1 MKERSPAG
9 RGSMDRRSLLAG
21 GAAGG
26 VALATGRAR
35 AQGYA
40 LMSPGPIVETTAGQ
54 VAGFIR
60 MDKVDDIGR
69 VLGRIASDFK
79 DPVNRL
85 VVFKGIPYGAPTGGA
100 NRFMPPQKPEPW
112 SGIRDTTGIGP
123 RCPQPPTPGLMP
135 EEAIDLDNG
144 PMSEDCLYLN
154 VWTDRVDPAARR
166 PVMVWFH
173 GGGYA
178 VGSGGSVR
186 YDGSNL
192 ARKHGVVVVTV
203 NHRLN
208 AFGFL
213 DLSTIGG
220 DGFADS
226 GNVGMLDIVAALEWV
241 RDNIANFG
249 GDPGNVTVFGE
260 SGGGGKVSTLMA
272 MPAAKGLFHR
282 AIAQSGV
289 ALRAMTADAAAA
301 SARALLGQ
309 LGIDAGDPGRI
320 QEMPFDRVL
329 AALGAARPA
338 LAFGPVVDGRAL
350 PRHPFDPDAPA
361 VSADVP
367 LLLGSNLT
375 ERTFFADTP
384 LDPIDDAALL
394 GHVKRYTSLG
404 DIEAARLIAAY
415 RKNRPGADNTFV
427 YQLLSADWWMTANVL
442 TEAERK
448 AMLGQAPAYVYH
460 FEKRTPVRD
469 GKLKVP
475 HTLEIAYAFDNIDLS
490 TAVTGRGVD
499 KQALADKMSAMW
511 AAFARTGDPSI
522 PGLKWEPYAAERRA
536 VMVLD
541 DDPRLQLD
549 PYREE
554 RLAISAAKS
563 T

>member
-1 MKERSPAG
+1 
-9 RGSMDRRSLLAG
+9 MDRRFFLACS
-21 GAAGG
+21 AAGLS
-26 VALATGRAR
+26 ALAAR
-35 AQGYA
+35 GAQA
-40 LMSPGPIVETTAGQ
+40 QARPSPESAVETTAGK
-54 VAGFIR
+54 VAGLANGP
-60 MDKVDDIGR
+60 V
-69 VLGRIASDFK
+69 RI
-79 DPVNRL
+79 
-85 VVFKGIPYGAPTGGA
+85 FKGIPYGAPTGGA
-100 NRFMPPQKPEPW
+100 NRFMPPQKPAPW
-112 SGIRDTTGIGP
+112 SGVHDATQIGS

-135 EEAIDLDNG
+135 EEAIDLDYG
-144 PMSEDCLYLN
+144 AMSEDCLSLN
-154 VWTDRVDPAARR
+154 VWTAGVDPAAKR

-192 ARKHGVVVVTV
+192 ARKHDVVVVTV

-213 DLSTIGG
+213 DLSSLGG
-220 DGFADS
+220 ARFADS

-289 ALRAMTADAAAA
+289 ALRGMTADASAAA
-301 SARALLGQ
+301 AHALLGQ
-309 LGIDAGDPGRI
+309 LGVSPGDLDRI
-320 QEMPFDRVL
+320 QETPFERI
-329 AALGAARPA
+329 LGGLQAARPPLGFA
-338 LAFGPVVDGRAL
+338 PVVGGHAL
-350 PRHPFDPDAPA
+350 PRHPFDPEAPEI
-361 VSADVP
+361 SADVP

-384 LDPIDDAALL
+384 LDPIDDAALI
-394 GHVKRYTSLG
+394 GHVKRYTALG
-404 DIEAARLIAAY
+404 DAEASRLIVSY
-415 RKNRPGADNTFV
+415 RKNRGNADNTFL
-427 YQLLSADWWMTANVL
+427 YQLLSADWWMTANVIAQ
-442 TEAERK
+442 AERK
-448 AMLGQAPAYVYH
+448 ARLGRAPAYVYH

-490 TAVTGRGVD
+490 TAVTGTGAD

-511 AAFARTGDPSI
+511 TAFARTGDPSI
-522 PGLKWEPYAAERRA
+522 AGLKWEPYSAERRA
-536 VMVLD
+536 VMILD
-541 DDPRLQLD
+541 DDPRLEFD

-563 T
+563 A

>member
-1 MKERSPAG
+1 
-9 RGSMDRRSLLAG
+9 MDRRSLLAG
-21 GAAGG
+21 GAAGLG
-26 VALATGRAR
+26 ALAARRAR
-35 AQGYA
+35 AQEHA
-40 LMSPGPIVETTAGQ
+40 LIGSAPIIETTAGK
-54 VAGFIR
+54 VAGYANGP
-60 MDKVDDIGR
+60 V
-69 VLGRIASDFK
+69 RIFTA
-79 DPVNRL
+79 
-85 VVFKGIPYGAPTGGA
+85 IAYGAPTGGI
-100 NRFMPPQKPEPW
+100 NRFMPPQKAAPW
-112 SGIRDTTGIGP
+112 SGVREATRIGP

-135 EEAIDLDNG
+135 EEAVDLDYG

-154 VWTDRVDPAARR
+154 VWTAGIDSAAKR

-186 YDGSNL
+186 YDGANL
-192 ARKHGVVVVTV
+192 ARKRDIVVVTV

-213 DLSTIGG
+213 DLSSIGG
-220 DGFADS
+220 AKFAGS
-226 GNVGMLDIVAALEWV
+226 GNIGMLDIVAALEWV

-289 ALRAMTADAAAA
+289 ALRGLTGDAAAA
-301 SARALLGQ
+301 TARALLSQ
-309 LGIDAGDPGRI
+309 LNIDAGDLDRI
-320 QEMPFDRVL
+320 QDMPFERVL
-329 AALGAARPA
+329 AALEAVHPPLG
-338 LAFGPVVDGRAL
+338 FGPVVDGRAL
-350 PRHPFDPDAPA
+350 PRHPFDPEAPA
-361 VSADVP
+361 VSAEVP

-394 GHVKRYTSLG
+394 GHVKRYTGVG
-404 DIEAARLIAAY
+404 DAAAAGLIAAY
-415 RKNRPGADNTFV
+415 RKNRPAADNTFI
-427 YQLLSADWWMTANVL
+427 YQLVSADWWMTANVI

-448 AMLGQAPAYVYH
+448 AKPGRAPAYVYH

-490 TAVTGRGVD
+490 TAVTGTGTD
-499 KQALADKMSAMW
+499 KQNLADKMSAMW
-511 AAFARTGDPSI
+511 AAFARSGDPSI
-522 PGLKWEPYAAERRA
+522 PGLNWEPYSADRRA
-536 VMVLD
+536 VMILD
-541 DDPRLQLD
+541 DNPRLELD

-554 RLAISAAKS
+554 RVAISAAKS
-563 T
+563 V